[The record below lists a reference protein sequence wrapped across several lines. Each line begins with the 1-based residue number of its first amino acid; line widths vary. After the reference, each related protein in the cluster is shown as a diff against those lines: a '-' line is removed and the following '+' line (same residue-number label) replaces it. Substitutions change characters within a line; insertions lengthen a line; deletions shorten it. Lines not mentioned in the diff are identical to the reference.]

1 MRCTVYYTGSW
12 TPTLEWRLHEGNT
25 DEEPKELTVS
35 ATVVIFPNANISS
48 TLSILLNVTSNSS
61 YYSCKIYFTS
71 ISNIVETVS
80 ANNTPDYYYIWDSPM
95 VKVMP
100 STQWKEMKTDNSAN
114 EMSGK
119 SMQQFLSFNIHVL
132 LGHYKVLITY

>member
-1 MRCTVYYTGSW
+1 MRCIVYYAGCW
-12 TPTLEWRLHEGNT
+12 TPTMEWRMREAKTN
-25 DEEPKELTVS
+25 EEIEELTAW
-35 ATVVIFPNANISS
+35 ATVVTFPNANISS
-48 TLSILLNVTSNSS
+48 TLSILLNATNNSS

-71 ISNIVETVS
+71 IRNIVETVS

-100 STQWKEMKTDNSAN
+100 STQWKEMTTDNSAN